1 MNSKKNPKPLIP
13 LLGSPT
19 NKRAKLDVSEGFK
32 EGDELRLT
40 KPVLRYKTG
49 TVLPVLGFCLDVDV
63 DGTPY
68 CLRAYVPGKGTT
80 YAGRQA
86 SRFRTALQKEVW
98 FGGMRSL
105 YFTELDVTDH
115 AESIRLHRETGAV
128 VIPMYD
134 YDRLGIDTT
143 TRKAA

>member
-13 LLGSPT
+13 LLGSPV

-32 EGDELRLT
+32 EGDMLVLT
-40 KPVLRYKTG
+40 GRVLSFRAG
-49 TVLPVLGFCLDVDV
+49 TVLPVLGYCLDMDV

-68 CLRAYVPGKGTT
+68 CLRAYVPGKRTT

-86 SRFRTALQKEVW
+86 SRFRTALQQEVW

-115 AESIRLHRETGAV
+115 AEAIRLQRETGAI

-143 TRKAA
+143 TQKAA